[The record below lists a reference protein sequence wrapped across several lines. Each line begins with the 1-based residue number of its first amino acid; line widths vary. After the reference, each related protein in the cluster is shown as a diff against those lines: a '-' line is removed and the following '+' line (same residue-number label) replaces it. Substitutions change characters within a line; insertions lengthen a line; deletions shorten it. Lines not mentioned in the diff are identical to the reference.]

1 MKIRTKI
8 LLISSILVILSVG
21 LTSHFTF
28 QYTEDAITHSAMYKM
43 TSTLQEK
50 KNQIET
56 LHARATEDLTY
67 TLKNPLFEE
76 YFDLPETKSGD
87 VYKDGVLQL
96 TQNQRELKEKLES
109 AIYNFQE
116 KFQVDETCLIDT
128 SGQEHARLV
137 LTKTAPDED
146 LSSEESSA
154 SFFKPSFQ
162 MEKYQVH
169 VQYPYVSPDTN
180 RWVFAYVS
188 PVVLGDGQKPAI
200 FHFEMPM
207 SIFQD
212 LIKVPDGRMYVIDPK
227 GILVADSGYK
237 FKTDD
242 VSLIPENYFP
252 PVFAVS
258 DSDEFKN
265 LVSEMKI
272 KENGV
277 GSYHKN
283 GELHHVAY
291 EKLPTFDWILVYEMP
306 HSLVLSGNE
315 TLDNLKSTIM
325 VVGITITIAAFVAI
339 FFISERLSSPI
350 RKLIKACSEQ
360 NIHDPKPIEISTND
374 EIKDISNAIN
384 SMVAKIS
391 DNNKSLELKNQEIL
405 MHNTALNSEKS
416 KTEELNLKLQD
427 NMVKLEEAH
436 YELEQQRDQ
445 LRDEVR
451 QKTEELLKAER
462 LSAIGQLAARIAH
475 DLRNPLTVIQNTS
488 RLLQVKFAKRL
499 DDKEQEHLARLDRA
513 VYRMAHQLEDVL
525 DCVRIP
531 QLKKKD
537 CSLSA
542 ILHDVVG
549 RIEVPSDITINIP
562 HNDFVAFC
570 DPEKMEIVFVNLLI
584 NAIQSM
590 ENRKGTI
597 DVDISDDPINCN
609 FVVIAITDSGH
620 GISPDG
626 LQKIFE
632 PLFTTKQAGTGLGL
646 SSCKNIIEHHGG
658 TITVSSVVGKGTTF
672 TIRMPKF
679 SEYHDVPKDVFSI
692 VDPECF
698 NGNTLADFSK

>member
-1 MKIRTKI
+1 MNDCQQIPNVKIRTKI
-8 LLISSILVILSVG
+8 LLISSILVIMSVG

-28 QYTEDAITHSAMYKM
+28 QYTEDAITHSAMQKM
-43 TSTLQEK
+43 TTTLQEK
-50 KNQIET
+50 KSQVDT
-56 LHARATEDLTY
+56 LHARATEDLVY

-87 VYKDGVLQL
+87 VYDDGVLQL
-96 TQNQRELKEKLES
+96 TQKQRELKGQLEH

-137 LTKTAPDED
+137 LTKTAPDDD

-169 VQYPYVSPDTN
+169 VQYPYVSPDTG
-180 RWVFAYVS
+180 RWVFAYAS

-212 LIKVPDGRMYVIDPK
+212 LIKVSDGRMYVIDPK
-227 GILVADSGYK
+227 GLLVADSDYR
-237 FKTDD
+237 FETDG
-242 VSLIPENYFP
+242 VSMVPENYFP
-252 PVFAVS
+252 SVFAVS

-265 LVSEMKI
+265 LVNDMKTN
-272 KENGV
+272 ENGV
-277 GSYHKN
+277 GSYRIN
-283 GELHHVAY
+283 GELRHVAY

-306 HSLVLSGNE
+306 HSLVLSGDE

-325 VVGITITIAAFVAI
+325 VVGITIILTSFVAI

-360 NIHDPKPIEISTND
+360 NVHDPKPIEISVGG

-391 DNNKSLELKNQEIL
+391 ENNKSLETKNQEI
-405 MHNTALNSEKS
+405 MTHNTALKSEKA
-416 KTEELNLKLQD
+416 KTEELNVKLQD
-427 NMVKLEEAH
+427 NMVKLEEAQ

-451 QKTEELLKAER
+451 QKTEDLLKAER

-499 DDKEQEHLARLDRA
+499 DDDEQEHLARLDRA

-531 QLKKKD
+531 QLKKKE
-537 CSLSA
+537 CSLSV
-542 ILHDVVG
+542 ILQDVVG
-549 RIEVPSDITINIP
+549 RIEVPSNVAISIP
-562 HNDFVAFC
+562 HDDSVAYC
-570 DPEKMEIVFVNLLI
+570 DPEKMEIVFVNLLV
-584 NAIQSM
+584 NAIQAIGD
-590 ENRKGTI
+590 RKGTI
-597 DVDISDDPINCN
+597 DVEISADPINEN
-609 FVVIAITDSGH
+609 FVVIKMIDSGP
-620 GISPDG
+620 GIAHDD

-646 SSCKNIIEHHGG
+646 SSCKNIVDHHGG
-658 TITVSSVVGKGTTF
+658 TIAVSSVVGSGTTF
-672 TIRMPKF
+672 TLRIPKF
-679 SEYHDVPKDVFSI
+679 SEYRTIPKSFLL
-692 VDPECF
+692 
-698 NGNTLADFSK
+698 NT

>member
-1 MKIRTKI
+1 M
-8 LLISSILVILSVG
+8 
-21 LTSHFTF
+21 H
-28 QYTEDAITHSAMYKM
+28 KM
-43 TSTLQEK
+43 TTTLQEK
-50 KNQIET
+50 KNQVET
-56 LHARATEDLTY
+56 LHARATEDLVY

-76 YFDLPETKSGD
+76 YFDLPETKTGD

-96 TQNQRELKEKLES
+96 TQKQRELKEKLEHV
-109 AIYNFQE
+109 IYNFQE

-137 LTKTAPDED
+137 LTKTAPDGD
-146 LSSEESSA
+146 LSAEESSSA
-154 SFFKPSFQ
+154 FFKPSFQ

-180 RWVFAYVS
+180 RWVFAYAS

-212 LIKVPDGRMYVIDPK
+212 LIKVHDGRMYVIDPR
-227 GILVADSGYK
+227 GLLVADSDYQ
-237 FKTDD
+237 FKTDN
-242 VSLIPENYFP
+242 VSLVPENYFP

-258 DSDEFKN
+258 DSDEFNN
-265 LVSEMKI
+265 LVKEIKI

-277 GSYHKN
+277 GAYHKN
-283 GELHHVAY
+283 GELYHVVY
-291 EKLPTFDWILVYEMP
+291 EKLPTFDWVLVYEIP
-306 HSLVLSGNE
+306 HSLILSGDE

-325 VVGITITIAAFVAI
+325 VVGVTIILTAFVVI
-339 FFISERLSSPI
+339 FFISERLTRPI

-360 NIHDPKPIEISTND
+360 NIQDPRPIDISAKD

-391 DNNKSLELKNQEIL
+391 DNNKSLDMKSKEIL
-405 MHNTALNSEKS
+405 TQNMALKSEKA
-416 KTEELNLKLQD
+416 KTEELNAKIQD
-427 NMVKLEEAH
+427 NLVKLEEAQ

-499 DDKEQEHLARLDRA
+499 DANDQEYLARLDRA
-513 VYRMAHQLEDVL
+513 IYRMAHQLEDVL

-531 QLKKKD
+531 QLKKKA
-537 CSLSA
+537 CSLSV
-542 ILHDVVG
+542 ILQDVVG
-549 RIEVPSDITINIP
+549 RVEVPPNITINIS
-562 HNDFVAFC
+562 HNDSTAFC
-570 DPEKMEIVFVNLLI
+570 DPEKMEIVFVNLLV
-584 NAIQSM
+584 NAIQAM

-597 DVDISDDPINCN
+597 NVEMFDDPIDNS
-609 FVVIAITDSGH
+609 FVVIKVIDSGH
-620 GISPDG
+620 GITHDG

-646 SSCKNIIEHHGG
+646 SSCKNIVDHHGG
-658 TITVSSVVGKGTTF
+658 TITVSSIVGKGTTF
-672 TIRMPKF
+672 TMKIPKW
-679 SEYHDVPKDVFSI
+679 SDRKDATTNLVFNS
-692 VDPECF
+692 
-698 NGNTLADFSK
+698 

>member
-1 MKIRTKI
+1 MNNYQQIPSVKIRTQ
-8 LLISSILVILSVG
+8 LVLISSILVILSVG

-28 QYTEDAITHSAMYKM
+28 QYTEEAITKSAMHKM
-43 TSTLQEK
+43 TAVLQEK

-56 LHARATEDLTY
+56 LHSRATEDLIY

-76 YFDLPETKSGD
+76 YFELPETKAGV
-87 VYKDGVLQL
+87 VYKDGVLQV
-96 TQNQRELKEKLES
+96 TNRQRELKEKLEY

-137 LTKTAPDED
+137 LTKTAPIGD

-154 SFFKPSFQ
+154 PFFKPSFQ

-180 RWVFAYVS
+180 RWVFAYAS
-188 PVVLGDGQKPAI
+188 PVVLGGGQKPAI

-212 LIKVPDGRMYVIDPK
+212 LIKIQNGRMYVIDPK
-227 GILVADSGYK
+227 GLLVADSDYQ
-237 FKTDD
+237 FNTDNI
-242 VSLIPENYFP
+242 SLVPENYFP
-252 PVFAVS
+252 PVTAIS

-265 LVSEMKI
+265 LVDEVRI
-272 KENGV
+272 KENGA

-283 GELHHVAY
+283 GELHHVVY

-306 HSLVLSGNE
+306 HSLVLSDTQ
-315 TLDNLKSTIM
+315 TLDNLKTIIM
-325 VVGITITIAAFVAI
+325 VVGITIILAAIVAI
-339 FFISERLSSPI
+339 FFISEKLSSPI
-350 RKLIKACSEQ
+350 RRLIKACSEQ
-360 NIHDPKPIEISTND
+360 NIHNPRPIDIHAKD

-391 DNNKSLELKNQEIL
+391 DNNKSLEMKNQEIL
-405 MHNTALNSEKS
+405 TQNVELKSEKA
-416 KTEELNLKLQD
+416 KTEELNIKLQD
-427 NMVKLEEAH
+427 NMVKLEETQ

-488 RLLQVKFAKRL
+488 RLLQ
-499 DDKEQEHLARLDRA
+499 
-513 VYRMAHQLEDVL
+513 HQLEDVL

-537 CSLSA
+537 CSLSM
-542 ILHDVVG
+542 ILQDIMG
-549 RIEVPSDITINIP
+549 RIEVPSNITINIS
-562 HNDFVAFC
+562 HNDSVAFC
-570 DPEKMEIVFVNLLI
+570 DPEKIEIVFVNLLV
-584 NAIQSM
+584 NAIQAI
-590 ENRKGTI
+590 ENNEGTI
-597 DVDISDDPINCN
+597 DVEMFDDAMDNN
-609 FVVIAITDSGH
+609 SVVIKVTDSGL
-620 GISPDG
+620 GITPDD

-632 PLFTTKQAGTGLGL
+632 PLFTTKQTGTGLGL
-646 SSCKNIIEHHGG
+646 SSCKNIVDQHGG
-658 TITVSSVVGKGTTF
+658 TITVSSIVGKGTTF
-672 TIRMPKF
+672 TVRIPKRF
-679 SEYHDVPKDVFSI
+679 NQQEAPKKFL
-692 VDPECF
+692 F
-698 NGNTLADFSK
+698 NP

>member
-8 LLISSILVILSVG
+8 LLISSILVVLSVG
-21 LTSHFTF
+21 LTSYFTF
-28 QYTEDAITHSAMYKM
+28 QYTEETIAHSAIHKM
-43 TSTLQEK
+43 TTMLQEK
-50 KNQIET
+50 KNQVDT
-56 LHARATEDLTY
+56 LHARATEDLVY

-96 TQNQRELKEKLES
+96 TQRQRELKGKLEH

-154 SFFKPSFQ
+154 PFFSKSFQ
-162 MEKYQVH
+162 MEKHQVH

-180 RWVFAYVS
+180 RWVFAYAS
-188 PVVLGDGQKPAI
+188 PVVLGNGQKPAI

-212 LIKVPDGRMYVIDPK
+212 LIKVSDGRMYVIDPK
-227 GILVADSGYK
+227 GLLVADSEYQ
-237 FKTDD
+237 FKTD
-242 VSLIPENYFP
+242 SLSLVPENYFP
-252 PVFAVS
+252 PVFTVS

-265 LVSEMKI
+265 LVSEMRI

-277 GSYHKN
+277 GTYRDA
-283 GELHHVAY
+283 GELRYVVY

-306 HSLVLSGNE
+306 HSLILSGNE
-315 TLDNLKSTIM
+315 TLDHLRTTIV
-325 VVGITITIAAFVAI
+325 VVGMVMIIAAFIAI
-339 FFISERLSSPI
+339 FFISAKLSSPI
-350 RKLIKACSEQ
+350 RALIRACLEQ
-360 NIHDPKPIEISTND
+360 NIHDPKPIEISVSD
-374 EIKDISNAIN
+374 EIKDITNAIN

-391 DNNKSLELKNQEIL
+391 DNNKSLEMKNQEIL
-405 MHNTALNSEKS
+405 LRNTALESEKA
-416 KTEELNLKLQD
+416 KTEALNAKLQD
-427 NMVKLEEAH
+427 NMVKLEEAQ
-436 YELEQQRDQ
+436 YELEQQRDH

-475 DLRNPLTVIQNTS
+475 DLRNPLTVVQNTS
-488 RLLQVKFAKRL
+488 RLLQTKFAKRL
-499 DDKEQEHLARLDRA
+499 DDKDQENLARLDRA

-542 ILHDVVG
+542 ILKDVMG
-549 RIEVPSDITINIP
+549 RIDVPPNVTINIP
-562 HNDFVAFC
+562 CNDSVVFC

-584 NAIQSM
+584 NAIQAI
-590 ENRKGTI
+590 EDRAGTI
-597 DVDISDDPINCN
+597 DVEIHDDPVNNN
-609 FVVIAITDSGH
+609 FAIIKVIDSGF
-620 GISPDG
+620 GIPQDG

-632 PLFTTKQAGTGLGL
+632 PLFTTKQSGTGLGL

-658 TITVSSVVGKGTTF
+658 TIIVSSVVGKGTTF
-672 TIRMPKF
+672 TLRIPKF
-679 SEYHDVPKDVFSI
+679 SEYHRVPKDLLFTS
-692 VDPECF
+692 
-698 NGNTLADFSK
+698 